1 MHSFLNARILG
12 KLLGLKT
19 KNSIQCFKEEK
30 NYDEKLYENY
40 DSDYTD
46 PNDSLDSNII
56 KKQSR
61 LKKDIVGQD
70 KNKRLLH
77 Q

>member
-1 MHSFLNARILG
+1 ML
-12 KLLGLKT
+12 
-19 KNSIQCFKEEK
+19 K

-70 KNKRLLH
+70 KNKRFLH